1 MLNTTNA
8 SSAAALVNV
17 NTDALK
23 QLVERIGTSETLFKH
38 LVNYAIENY
47 MKLTNTTATATA
59 TTTAITN
66 EESKTQDVMTTVR
79 SSSWGSLMI
88 ATLLRLH
95 EMNNQQVSPR

>member
-23 QLVERIGTSETLFKH
+23 QLIERIGTSETLFKH

-47 MKLTNTTATATA
+47 MKLTNTTATS
-59 TTTAITN
+59 AIR
-66 EESKTQDVMTTVR
+66 KARHRM
-79 SSSWGSLMI
+79 
-88 ATLLRLH
+88 
-95 EMNNQQVSPR
+95 